1 MMRML
6 STRWPFLRWPSTRP
20 QAKRPSR
27 PRPPVIHLPMRW
39 VLPVATGLVVGLAA
53 HLVAILIMPY
63 QAPADAWARIATLG
77 PANTVVMVPPAVAD
91 SELMP
96 FLDPAFATA
105 ACRYDLAAGPL
116 KLRVPVTADYTSVS
130 FYTRYGQAFYGI
142 SDRAAGRKVIDVDL
156 MTPQQRAL
164 LPSDEEITA
173 ADRLIVESP
182 SNTGIAIFRA
192 LVREAGARP
201 AIEGL
206 LVRATC
212 GPAN

>member
-1 MMRML
+1 
-6 STRWPFLRWPSTRP
+6 
-20 QAKRPSR
+20 
-27 PRPPVIHLPMRW
+27 
-39 VLPVATGLVVGLAA
+39 
-53 HLVAILIMPY
+53 MPY

-77 PANTVVMVPPAVAD
+77 PANTVVLVPPSAAD

-105 ACRYDLAAGPL
+105 ACRYDLSAGPL

-130 FYTRYGQAFYGI
+130 FYTRHGQTFYGI
-142 SDRAAGRKVIDVDL
+142 SDRAAGRKMIDVDL
-156 MTPQQRAL
+156 MTLQQRAL

-182 SNTGIAIFRA
+182 SKTGIAIIRA

-201 AIEGL
+201 EIETL

-212 GPAN
+212 GPAS